1 MRPDFETVPTPSQS
15 NLVRRWFFCVV
26 ADNTANVVDKAQ
38 ASMPVLREG
47 TMAKQDKDAA
57 QRSAHATDK
66 PLIALPDKVYFRIGE
81 VATLLQVE
89 PHVVRFWQTQFGVV
103 KTERSP
109 TGRFLYPR
117 ATVERLQRIRAL
129 LYDQG
134 YTIAG
139 ARKAMQSGG
148 RAQAPVIATPTPT
161 VALAVPS
168 DDRRLAESQADV
180 DRLRSEMRGLQAR
193 LAAMELSEIAR
204 TQAAD
209 RDLRDQRFALASA
222 LDDVTAMIVLLRAQ
236 APAASE
242 NP

>member
-1 MRPDFETVPTPSQS
+1 
-15 NLVRRWFFCVV
+15 
-26 ADNTANVVDKAQ
+26 
-38 ASMPVLREG
+38 
-47 TMAKQDKDAA
+47 MAKQEKDATQ
-57 QRSAHATDK
+57 QRANTTEK
-66 PLIALPDKVYFRIGE
+66 PLMPLPDKVYFRIGE

-139 ARKAMQSGG
+139 ARKALQSGNRG
-148 RAQAPVIATPTPT
+148 QAPVIAAPMPV
-161 VALAVPS
+161 VALSVPS
-168 DDRRLAESQADV
+168 DDRRLAEAEADA

-236 APAASE
+236 APVAAE

>member
-1 MRPDFETVPTPSQS
+1 
-15 NLVRRWFFCVV
+15 
-26 ADNTANVVDKAQ
+26 
-38 ASMPVLREG
+38 
-47 TMAKQDKDAA
+47 MAKQGKE
-57 QRSAHATDK
+57 ATQHPANATEK
-66 PLIALPDKVYFRIGE
+66 PLMPLPDKVYFRIGE

-139 ARKAMQSGG
+139 ARKALQTGS
-148 RAQAPVIATPTPT
+148 RTQAPVITAPTPT
-161 VALAVPS
+161 IVVQAPS
-168 DDRRLAESQADV
+168 DDRRLAESLADA
-180 DRLRSEMRGLQAR
+180 DRLRAEMRALQAR
-193 LAAMELSEIAR
+193 LVALELSEIAR

-222 LDDVTAMIVLLRAQ
+222 LDDVIAMIALLRAQ
-236 APAASE
+236 GQAVAETP
-242 NP
+242 